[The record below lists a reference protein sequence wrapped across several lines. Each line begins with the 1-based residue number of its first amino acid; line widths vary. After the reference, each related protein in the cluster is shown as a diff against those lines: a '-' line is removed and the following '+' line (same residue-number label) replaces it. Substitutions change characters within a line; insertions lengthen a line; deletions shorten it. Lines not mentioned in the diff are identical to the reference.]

1 MNKTELLF
9 QMMEQP
15 QLYTAEEWQ
24 EILSDE
30 ECREIYTLMAKTKSA
45 FDSQKEIDDKTIDV
59 EWKRLTPSSR
69 RNWLRV
75 AAMFIG
81 VLMLSGITF
90 AAIHVLRFM
99 IVPKFH
105 PVPTEQPLQ
114 AKPTAAQPADDNKS
128 DSTITMQAVVFEN
141 VPLDSII
148 KEIAYYH
155 HLDIELQNEEAK
167 QLRFYFV
174 WKQDD
179 NLQEVIEKLNMFE
192 HVNTTV
198 ENNKLI
204 VK

>member
-1 MNKTELLF
+1 
-9 QMMEQP
+9 
-15 QLYTAEEWQ
+15 
-24 EILSDE
+24 
-30 ECREIYTLMAKTKSA
+30 
-45 FDSQKEIDDKTIDV
+45 
-59 EWKRLTPSSR
+59 
-69 RNWLRV
+69 
-75 AAMFIG
+75 
-81 VLMLSGITF
+81 
-90 AAIHVLRFM
+90 
-99 IVPKFH
+99 
-105 PVPTEQPLQ
+105 VPTEQPLQ
-114 AKPTAAQPADDNKS
+114 AKPTAAHPADDNKN

-141 VPLDSII
+141 IPLDSII

>member
-1 MNKTELLF
+1 M
-9 QMMEQP
+9 
-15 QLYTAEEWQ
+15 
-24 EILSDE
+24 
-30 ECREIYTLMAKTKSA
+30 
-45 FDSQKEIDDKTIDV
+45 
-59 EWKRLTPSSR
+59 
-69 RNWLRV
+69 
-75 AAMFIG
+75 
-81 VLMLSGITF
+81 
-90 AAIHVLRFM
+90 LRFM
-99 IVPKFH
+99 IVPKFQ

-114 AKPTAAQPADDNKS
+114 AKPTAAHPADDNKN

-155 HLDIELQNEEAK
+155 HLDVELQNEEAK

-174 WKQDD
+174 WKQND